1 MENYLENSLRK
12 EFQSFILDKDH
23 PCIMAKTMFEL
34 DTFKLKAYP
43 EMGSKETTEK
53 LLVDLEDYLD
63 NYDFTS
69 TEFYSFIAT
78 FPKMEIATEIEYEQ
92 LLWKQLQALHLADEM
107 VWDPDVNSDPSAP
120 DFSLSLLGKAF
131 YIVGM
136 HPQSSRQA
144 RRSPVPCIVF
154 NLHWQ
159 FEQLREMGTYQ
170 RIRDTI
176 RQRDKEKHG
185 SVNPMLSD
193 FGTSSEARQY
203 SGRQV
208 SEAWNCPFLRKE
220 LEKENG

>member
-1 MENYLENSLRK
+1 MENHIENSLRK
-12 EFQSFILDKDH
+12 EFQSFILEKDH

-53 LLVDLEDYLD
+53 LLDDLENYLE

-69 TEFYSFIAT
+69 PEFYSFIAT
-78 FPKMEIATEIEYEQ
+78 FPKMEIATEIEYEE
-92 LLWKQLQALHLADEM
+92 LLWEQLQALHLADETD
-107 VWDPDVNSDPSAP
+107 WDPDVNSDPSAP
-120 DFSLSLLGKAF
+120 DFSFSLLGKAF